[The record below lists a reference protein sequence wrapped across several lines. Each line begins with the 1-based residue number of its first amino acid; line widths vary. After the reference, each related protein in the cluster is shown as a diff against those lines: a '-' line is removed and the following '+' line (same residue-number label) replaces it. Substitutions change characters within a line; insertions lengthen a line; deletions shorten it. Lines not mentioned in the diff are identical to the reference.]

1 MANYICPIF
10 RFATQTFTGGYKSK
24 LKIDTLSPVPRGF
37 PRFPKNIG
45 GKRDRKNN
53 FALSQEYKPKSLKLD
68 TLEPPIP

>member
-37 PRFPKNIG
+37 PHFP
-45 GKRDRKNN
+45 KNN
-53 FALSQEYKPKSLKLD
+53 FAMSQEYKPKSLKLD